1 MEVNKISEIVYIGS
15 KDIKNYISACFFG
28 LGKED
33 KIKIMSRGKNGM
45 TALNVLAI
53 LIRDYLEN
61 PVYDIIV
68 GSEKFKNPE
77 DDKERWVTTLEIEL
91 SGLKKEKDEKK

>member
-1 MEVNKISEIVYIGS
+1 VNKIMETIYIGQ

-33 KIKIMSRGKNGM
+33 KIRIMARGKNAK
-45 TALNVLAI
+45 TALDVLAI

-61 PVYDIIV
+61 PKYNITVD
-68 GSEKFKNPE
+68 SEKFKSPE
-77 DDKERWVTTLEIEL
+77 DERARWVTTIDIEL
-91 SGLKKEKDEKK
+91 SGLKKEKNDKK

>member
-1 MEVNKISEIVYIGS
+1 VNKITDEVIFIGQ
-15 KDIKNYISACFFG
+15 KEIKNYISACFFG

-33 KIKIMSRGKNGM
+33 KIVLKARGKNSI

-61 PVYDIIV
+61 PVYNIVV
-68 GSEKFKNPE
+68 GSEQFKNPE
-77 DDKERWVTTLEIEL
+77 DDRERWVTTVEIEL

>member
-1 MEVNKISEIVYIGS
+1 MNKIAEIIYIGQ

-33 KIKIMSRGKNGM
+33 KIKIMARGKNAK
-45 TALNVLAI
+45 TALDVLAI

-61 PVYDIIV
+61 PKYNITID
-68 GSEKFKNPE
+68 SEKFKNPE
-77 DDKERWVTTLEIEL
+77 DDRERWVTTIEIEL

>member
-1 MEVNKISEIVYIGS
+1 MVEVIYIGQ
-15 KDIKNYISACFFG
+15 KEIKNYISACFFG

-33 KIKIMSRGKNGM
+33 KIKIMARGKNSI

-61 PVYDIIV
+61 PVYDITV

-77 DDKERWVTTLEIEL
+77 DDKDRWVTTLEIEL
-91 SGLKKEKDEKK
+91 SGIKKEKEDKK